1 MRFEE
6 WRHIRCQTVRCQ
18 TGSAPCGVC
27 STCGEQHGAGRFW
40 GFAQNDRGLRFEE
53 RDLRGAT
60 SGGLSWLE
68 GQHCGGE
75 GGGFEVLGMG
85 RIEV

>member
-1 MRFEE
+1 MRGE
-6 WRHIRCQTVRCQ
+6 RRDVRWPDFRLAVCLAEYAPLAVSSMAQ
-18 TGSAPCGVC
+18 GDFGASLKMTG
-27 STCGEQHGAGRFW
+27 
-40 GFAQNDRGLRFEE
+40 GLRFEE

>member
-1 MRFEE
+1 MARL
-6 WRHIRCQTVRCQ
+6 QA
-18 TGSAPCGVC
+18 GSVPCGVC

-40 GFAQNDRGLRFEE
+40 GLAQNDRGLRFEE

-68 GQHCGGE
+68 G
-75 GGGFEVLGMG
+75 
-85 RIEV
+85 